1 MDGVVIGSELRLG
14 SPHKGKELDLP
25 AERCRVDPPL
35 HPLRPPKASLLSQ
48 GLLHNN
54 YRIMVDGQAMAADRS
69 AGGER
74 SCNRTGNI
82 WMLLEK
88 GIRELRKELL

>member
-1 MDGVVIGSELRLG
+1 MDGVVTGSELRLG

-35 HPLRPPKASLLSQ
+35 HPLRPPKASLLSLITQ

-54 YRIMVDGQAMAADRS
+54 YRMMVDGQAMAADRS

-74 SCNRTGNI
+74 SCNK
-82 WMLLEK
+82 E
-88 GIRELRKELL
+88 RKIYGCF

>member
-35 HPLRPPKASLLSQ
+35 HPLRPLKASLLSLITQ

-54 YRIMVDGQAMAADRS
+54 YRMMVDGQAMAAHRS
-69 AGGER
+69 VGGER
-74 SCNRTGNI
+74 SCNK
-82 WMLLEK
+82 E
-88 GIRELRKELL
+88 RKIYGCF